1 MPDQTQPANETLQ
14 PLQVLKYILG
24 GTVIYA
30 VVLVTL
36 VQLFISAL

>member
-1 MPDQTQPANETLQ
+1 MLDKTQPANDTLQ

-24 GTVIYA
+24 GTFIYA

-36 VQLFISAL
+36 AQLFISVL

>member
-1 MPDQTQPANETLQ
+1 MPDQTQPANDTPQ

-36 VQLFISAL
+36 AQLFISAL

>member
-1 MPDQTQPANETLQ
+1 MPDQTQPVNDTPQ

>member
-1 MPDQTQPANETLQ
+1 MPDQTQPANEKLQ

-24 GTVIYA
+24 GTLIYA

-36 VQLFISAL
+36 AQLFISAL

>member
-14 PLQVLKYILG
+14 PLQALRYILG
-24 GTVIYA
+24 GTLIYA

-36 VQLFISAL
+36 AQLFVIAL